1 MFELLG
7 FLTIGL
13 IPGLILID
21 WAIRGKR
28 HDSTRF
34 WRLRATLVTIAN
46 FYLAGYFAVFWG
58 TLLGEFHLFDL
69 AGLGTWAGAVV
80 GIVVYELL
88 HYWYHRSAHTFNWL
102 WRAGHQMHHS
112 AESLDAFGAY
122 YLHPVDNFM
131 FTTLGALVFFPLLGL
146 TVEAG
151 VIGALFLTFNA
162 MFQHMSMRT
171 PRWLGYIIQRPESHS
186 VHHGRN
192 IHRYNYSDLPLWDMI
207 FGTFRN
213 PEGFQAEQGFYK
225 GASSRIP
232 EMLVFQDVSTPKQ
245 KPVAKPRLATESTG
259 A

>member
-1 MFELLG
+1 MYELLG
-7 FLTIGL
+7 YLTIGL
-13 IPGLILID
+13 IPGLIIID
-21 WAIRGKR
+21 WAIRGKH
-28 HDSTRF
+28 HDSTKY

-46 FYLAGYFAVFWG
+46 FFLAGYFAVLWG
-58 TLLGEFHLFDL
+58 TLLGDFHLFDL
-69 AGLGTWAGAVV
+69 SGLGTWAGAIV
-80 GIVVYELL
+80 GVLVYELG

-131 FTTLGALVFFPLLGL
+131 FTSLSALVFFPLLGL
-146 TVEAG
+146 SIGAG

-192 IHRYNYSDLPLWDMI
+192 IHRYNYADVPLWDMI

-225 GASSRIP
+225 GGSSRIL
-232 EMLVFQDVSTPKQ
+232 EMLAFQDVSTPKQ
-245 KPVAKPRLATESTG
+245 QPAARQRLATEGTG